1 MKFSNNF
8 NKSYDSYIN
17 LIGIFDFCGTI
28 SPTFEAIKNGNKSAK
43 ECFYFIE
50 SQGKNYPC
58 FEPELLNKILFTKA
72 SINFQIKQWAECRAE
87 GTLPLMEFSKRLAYD
102 KYGTSFT
109 DFHVLEWVNGEPV
122 YFDDIESQFNLPGW
136 VLRAVENQAI
146 SIRKNKFTSH

>member
-1 MKFSNNF
+1 LIFAELFHLRLKLL
-8 NKSYDSYIN
+8 KTVIN
-17 LIGIFDFCGTI
+17 RQ
-28 SPTFEAIKNGNKSAK
+28 KNVFILSKAK
-43 ECFYFIE
+43 V
-50 SQGKNYPC
+50 
-58 FEPELLNKILFTKA
+58 KA

-87 GTLPLMEFSKRLAYD
+87 GTLPLMELSKRLAYG

-136 VLRAVENQAI
+136 VLKAVENQAI